1 MKRLIT
7 LVFSI
12 LLFIIALLFSL
23 KNQQIVNVNYVLA
36 QSELRLSTLL
46 AIIFFCG
53 FFVATLCSMYFYLK
67 LKIKNSQLTKNNKKQ
82 RKELNILRSAES
94 KE

>member
-12 LLFIIALLFSL
+12 LLFIVALLFSL

-46 AIIFFCG
+46 AIMFFFG
-53 FFVATLCSMYFYLK
+53 FCLAMLFSFYFYLK
-67 LKIKNSQLTKNNKKQ
+67 LKFKNSQLIKNNKKQ
-82 RKELNILRSAES
+82 RKELNNLRSS
-94 KE
+94 KVEE